1 MTEPERIAQAG
12 EERHY
17 FGSHSVD
24 LAVIRFWIGVALAL
38 ALFLVVFLKPPLDEM
53 PGDYYS
59 SRMVRLL
66 DVDDSLDM
74 VQHLRRL
81 GLWELDGQAR
91 LPAVAFSAFPPDIVT
106 LRVDTRKRL
115 FLHAL
120 APTAMVALAE
130 VERERA
136 ELLRVIGRMDLGECS
151 LDQLL
156 DGTLDHRQCGVSR
169 SEADFLEELSV
180 KYRTE
185 QLDILLNRVNVV
197 PLSLILAQG
206 AMESSWGSSRFALEG
221 NNIFGIWTWGED
233 GMVPANRS
241 QGMTHRVAAYDT
253 LLDSV
258 RSYLLMLNRVAAY
271 RTLRDIRRES
281 MDSLA
286 LIHGLRYYSEKRD
299 EYVDDLRGLIRVNK
313 LKRYDSLSLSLVP
326 SAPLPGEEAY

>member
-1 MTEPERIAQAG
+1 MTEPEKIAQEG
-12 EERHY
+12 GERHY
-17 FGSHSVD
+17 FGLLSVD
-24 LAVIRFWIGVALAL
+24 LAVTRFWTGVALAL
-38 ALFLVVFLKPPLDEM
+38 ALLLVLFLKQPLDEL
-53 PGDYYS
+53 PVEYS
-59 SRMVRLL
+59 RLDEIVRSFE
-66 DVDDSLDM
+66 VEDSLDM

-81 GLWELDGQAR
+81 GLWELEGQAR
-91 LPAVAFSAFPPDIVT
+91 LPAVAFTAFPPDIGS

-156 DGTLDHRQCGVSR
+156 EGLLEHHQCGVSR
-169 SEADFLEELSV
+169 SEADFLEELSA
-180 KYRTE
+180 KYRSE
-185 QLDILLNRVNVV
+185 QLDVLLNRVNVV

-221 NNIFGIWTWGED
+221 NNIFGIWTWSGQ
-233 GMVPANRS
+233 GMVPTNRTE
-241 QGMTHRVAAYDT
+241 GMTHRVAAYDT

-271 RTLRDIRRES
+271 RTLREIRRES

-299 EYVDDLRGLIRVNK
+299 EYVDDLRGLIRVNQ
-313 LKRYDSLSLSLVP
+313 LQRYDSLSLAP
-326 SAPLPGEEAY
+326 FAPLPTEEVY